1 MVKRSLDQGKLT
13 IELLKFDSKL
23 ARYYMIN
30 NAFTYSDVT
39 VEAVVTNRGNN
50 TNGVS
55 LICRYSDIGWYEF
68 LVSNSG
74 FYEINVVDSAGIVKQ
89 GYTQLFKANSTAIKT
104 GLSTNSYMITC
115 KGNELSLFINET
127 QVKTIVDNTFQFAE
141 GKIGIAM
148 SSPAALPVKVEFETI
163 TVSAP

>member
-1 MVKRSLDQGKLT
+1 VPESLPEITPTQSVESTPTILFQLATPTAILETPTPTPSSYYTEDFNVQPASWSDFMTSGDSRMVKRSLHQAKLT

-23 ARYYMIN
+23 ARYYLIN
-30 NAFTYSDVT
+30 NNFSYSDVT

-89 GYTQLFKANSTAIKT
+89 I
-104 GLSTNSYMITC
+104 
-115 KGNELSLFINET
+115 ET
-127 QVKTIVDNTFQFAE
+127 LLAE
-141 GKIGIAM
+141 K
-148 SSPAALPVKVEFETI
+148 P
-163 TVSAP
+163 